1 MIQAESV
8 YLIVNNMIINF
19 TKKEVEDLVDALQ
32 EWFDVIQPK
41 YLQDNETGL
50 NIDRYERLI
59 NKLLNKIHKRNK

>member
-1 MIQAESV
+1 
-8 YLIVNNMIINF
+8 MIINF
-19 TKKEVEDLVDALQ
+19 TQKEVEDLVDALQ

-59 NKLLNKIHKRNK
+59 NKLLNKIHKENK

>member
-1 MIQAESV
+1 
-8 YLIVNNMIINF
+8 MIINF

-59 NKLLNKIHKRNK
+59 NKLLNKIHKGNK